1 MKTISPLVAP
11 LFIAVAFASSSA
23 YALTTADQYGSA
35 VNPQFTQR
43 TIVVDA
49 STRYV
54 NVKHGETVTI
64 QDGDQSVSWNFDGL
78 RPSFMLSTILPAAA
92 AVKTRKPVQV
102 YVAPEVLE

>member
-1 MKTISPLVAP
+1 MKTKLSPLVAP
-11 LFIAVAFASSSA
+11 LFLAVAFASSSA

-35 VNPQFTQR
+35 VNPQYTQR

-49 STRYV
+49 NTRFV

-64 QDGDQSVSWNFDGL
+64 KDGAETVSWNFDGL
-78 RPSFMLSTILPAAA
+78 RPSFKLSTILPAAA
-92 AVKTRKPVQV
+92 TGKPVQV

>member
-1 MKTISPLVAP
+1 MKTKLSPLVAP
-11 LFIAVAFASSSA
+11 LFLAVAFASSSA

-35 VNPQFTQR
+35 VNPQYTQR

-49 STRYV
+49 NTRFV

-64 QDGDQSVSWNFDGL
+64 KDGDESVSWNFDGL

-92 AVKTRKPVQV
+92 TGKPVQV

>member
-1 MKTISPLVAP
+1 MKTSPLFAP
-11 LFIAVAFASSSA
+11 LAASLVIATVFASSSA

-35 VNPQFTQR
+35 VNPQYTQR

-49 STRYV
+49 HTRFV

-64 QDGDQSVSWNFDGL
+64 KDGDVSVSWNFDGL

-92 AVKTRKPVQV
+92 TGNPIQV